1 MSKLTCIL
9 DVELN
14 GYTLSIH
21 EVAPQYKVG
30 LQGAQTMHTCAA
42 YIWPALCK
50 LGPVNKLTGP
60 LLFTWAT

>member
-9 DVELN
+9 DVALN

-30 LQGAQTMHTCAA
+30 LQGAQTMHTC
-42 YIWPALCK
+42 
-50 LGPVNKLTGP
+50 VGP
-60 LLFTWAT
+60 LCAAHVRPIFGLHSVN